1 MTKVKDVRMTVLDPG
16 MVDGRVSART
26 RAILLVTPHNPTG
39 VVFSR
44 QSLEGLGKIA
54 ARHGLLVINS
64 VCICH
69 PRPSLSVLDDP
80 YSPFVYGDNPG
91 RSDPASIRSFDGRLA
106 PHLLKVHD
114 ATLIC
119 MPQLFDCVSPQ
130 GAYYVFPKIT
140 GPQTDSRAFSIGLL
154 EEIGVAV
161 TPAWRSARP
170 ARGVCAWPIASTSRQ
185 STARLTG

>member
-1 MTKVKDVRMTVLDPG
+1 MTVLDPG

-26 RAILLVTPHNPTG
+26 RAILLVTPPNPTG
-39 VVFSR
+39 VIFSR

-54 ARHGLLVINS
+54 ARHGLL
-64 VCICH
+64 
-69 PRPSLSVLDDP
+69 VLDDP